1 MFFDQQQPSN
11 NEMKREL
18 IARKSWANP
27 IDDEQQ
33 LVLKAAL
40 EWSKFRM
47 KTSPTIRMHA
57 ALTAIGVLPLK
68 GGHYLRHSLA
78 QHRRFIESMRKRSS
92 VYGSDF
98 SGSIEVDCEAFLR
111 DLPPLKNSTH
121 TVITKAFLKRIMKR
135 ALANMRKERAA

>member
-1 MFFDQQQPSN
+1 MARAASQWKSSKRDSTFFEQQQQPSN
-11 NEMKREL
+11 EMKREP

-68 GGHYLRHSLA
+68 GG
-78 QHRRFIESMRKRSS
+78 RK
-92 VYGSDF
+92 
-98 SGSIEVDCEAFLR
+98 
-111 DLPPLKNSTH
+111 
-121 TVITKAFLKRIMKR
+121 
-135 ALANMRKERAA
+135 

>member
-1 MFFDQQQPSN
+1 
-11 NEMKREL
+11 MKREL

-57 ALTAIGVLPLK
+57 ALTSIGVLPLK
-68 GGHYLRHSLA
+68 GG
-78 QHRRFIESMRKRSS
+78 RK
-92 VYGSDF
+92 
-98 SGSIEVDCEAFLR
+98 
-111 DLPPLKNSTH
+111 
-121 TVITKAFLKRIMKR
+121 
-135 ALANMRKERAA
+135 